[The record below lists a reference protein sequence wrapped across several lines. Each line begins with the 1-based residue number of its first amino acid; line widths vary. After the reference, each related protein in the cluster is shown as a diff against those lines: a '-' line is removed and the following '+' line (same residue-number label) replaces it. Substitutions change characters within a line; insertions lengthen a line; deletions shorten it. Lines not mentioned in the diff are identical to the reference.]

1 MHEFH
6 SSGATRPLRSR
17 SGVAAAIL
25 PVMAETALGDAVTRI
40 ELPWLSK
47 YRRDIGLA
55 WHERLLDTRPKARE
69 LLGAITGALAKKK
82 S

>member
-1 MHEFH
+1 
-6 SSGATRPLRSR
+6 
-17 SGVAAAIL
+17 
-25 PVMAETALGDAVTRI
+25 MAETALGDAVTRI

-69 LLGAITGALAKKK
+69 LLEAITGALAKKK